1 MDYIIGTFGQC
12 YVTEKYFFRMRSYVT
27 STPKKNLRTSPR
39 ISPRNNSPGRP
50 DRSRIRLNQ
59 KQESSPTPKKVHF
72 ETETESSG

>member
-1 MDYIIGTFGQC
+1 MLCHGKI
-12 YVTEKYFFRMRSYVT
+12 FFRMRSYVT

-50 DRSRIRLNQ
+50 DHSRIRLNQ